1 MQSVP
6 HNGIDPF
13 TLTGTP
19 LTGEDFAKFEVILKT
34 AYNKNYDSNLFR
46 LLFEMVF
53 DDGWTRESLEYALK
67 QMIKRHKWGTWTI
80 ADFYSYAPKLYPY
93 SYYLANKSKPMDA
106 YRVGNLVLWK
116 ERDGIDLPFERVE
129 V

>member
-6 HNGIDPF
+6 PNGIDPF
-13 TLTGTP
+13 SIAGTP

-34 AYNKNYDSNLFR
+34 AYNKNYDRNLFR
-46 LLFEMVF
+46 LLFDMVV

-67 QMIKRHKWGTWTI
+67 QMIKRNKWATWTI
-80 ADFYSYAPKLYPY
+80 ADFYSYAPRLYPY
-93 SYYLANKSKPMDA
+93 SYYLANKAKPMEA
-106 YRVGNLVLWK
+106 YKVGGLVLWK
-116 ERDGIDLPFERVE
+116 ERDGIELPFERVE